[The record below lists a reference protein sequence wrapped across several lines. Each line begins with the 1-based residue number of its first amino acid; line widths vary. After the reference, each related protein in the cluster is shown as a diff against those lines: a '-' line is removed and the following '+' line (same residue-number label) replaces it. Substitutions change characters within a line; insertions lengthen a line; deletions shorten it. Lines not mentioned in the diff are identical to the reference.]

1 MGSWVTILR
10 VWSAKIQNQTNWKH
24 SHCTSHQSCMHQ
36 CPTLLLG
43 DFPWEFLRW
52 VSICFWCCII
62 FQVQSQCLHP
72 TKPHMNEVEDEAK
85 SLNMRLMLFPYNLWW
100 IYLQNCREIS
110 MTTIEKWHDTD
121 RVIMIIWE
129 LLSQTITFMNSS
141 FKLPFLHRIY
151 MLKTSSFWGP
161 LILEFDTNYVRNWIE
176 LLQTDLPAT
185 DTCKVHSSH

>member
-10 VWSAKIQNQTNWKH
+10 VRSAQIQNHTNWKH

-43 DFPWEFLRW
+43 DFPWEFLWW

-72 TKPHMNEVEDEAK
+72 TKPHMNDVEDEAK

-110 MTTIEKWHDTD
+110 MTTIQKWHDTD
-121 RVIMIIWE
+121 RVITIIWE
-129 LLSQTITFMNSS
+129 LLTVRLSPSS
-141 FKLPFLHRIY
+141 
-151 MLKTSSFWGP
+151 
-161 LILEFDTNYVRNWIE
+161 WIGVSR
-176 LLQTDLPAT
+176 
-185 DTCKVHSSH
+185 CHSSIEYICSKYPAFEVH